1 MNNTIYPA
9 DLTALYQAID
19 NRQSASNHPLIGISA
34 NYREGDSCIENSYAL
49 SILEAGGVPVLIPVC
64 TDIKI
69 LRETVKRLDG
79 LLLTGG
85 GDINP
90 LFAKEDPIP
99 QLQEYNI
106 IRDQYDFTLVKLATD
121 RCIPIFGICRGH
133 QVINLAFGGNNYQD
147 IYSQR
152 QTPTLKHSQSVSRE
166 YGSHTVLIEKESQ
179 LFNIMGT
186 DSLVVN
192 SFHHQAIKDV
202 APGFHV
208 SATSPDGII
217 EAMEGRPAY
226 PIFSVQWHPEKM
238 AVRPDQQMQRLFH
251 YFVNEAKLFARAK
264 NFHEQQLVVD
274 SHCDTPMKFTEDFDF
289 SLRHNNVKV
298 DLPKMQ
304 EGLEDAVFM
313 VAYLHQ
319 EDRDENSL
327 QAATQKA
334 IDILYQIAEQA
345 KRLQTQVGIAYSA
358 DDLVFLKNAGKKAI
372 FLGIENGYALGKDL
386 SNLTLFKNMG
396 VSYITLC
403 HNGDNDICDS
413 AKGNHEHNGLS
424 DFGRKVVTE
433 MNRLGIIVDISHAGD
448 KTVSDV
454 LEISTAPIIASHSSC
469 RSLCNHPRNLTDEQI
484 RAIAAKGGVI
494 QICLYGPFL
503 KDSGE
508 ATIEDAIAHINH
520 VVQLVGIEHVG
531 IGTDFDGDD
540 EEKLTGCRAANELP
554 RLTMELLRQG
564 YSETDL
570 ARLWGGNLLR
580 VLNTVQA
587 QQEQA

>member
-1 MNNTIYPA
+1 MAISKEQMKDMYVKMRRIRDFESTAARLFAEGKIPGFVHLYLGEEAIAPAVCECLRDDDFITSTHRGHGHIIAKGGDLNLMMAELFGRETGYCKGKGGSMHIADRDKGILGANGIVGAGHCISCGAGLSAKIRGTDQVCVCFFGDGSTNQGTFHESLNMASIWKLPIIFVCENNHY
-9 DLTALYQAID
+9 
-19 NRQSASNHPLIGISA
+19 GISM
-34 NYREGDSCIENSYAL
+34 S
-49 SILEAGGVPVLIPVC
+49 
-64 TDIKI
+64 
-69 LRETVKRLDG
+69 
-79 LLLTGG
+79 
-85 GDINP
+85 
-90 LFAKEDPIP
+90 
-99 QLQEYNI
+99 Q
-106 IRDQYDFTLVKLATD
+106 D
-121 RCIPIFGICRGH
+121 R
-133 QVINLAFGGNNYQD
+133 
-147 IYSQR
+147 
-152 QTPTLKHSQSVSRE
+152 
-166 YGSHTVLIEKESQ
+166 
-179 LFNIMGT
+179 
-186 DSLVVN
+186 
-192 SFHHQAIKDV
+192 HQAIKDV

-345 KRLQTQVGIAYSA
+345 KRLQTQMGIAYSA

>member
-64 TDIKI
+64 TDIEI

-166 YGSHTVLIEKESQ
+166 YGSHTVLIEKESL

-186 DSLVVN
+186 DSIVVN

>member
-64 TDIKI
+64 TDIEI

-554 RLTMELLRQG
+554 RLTLELLRQG